1 MKNKRVIIPALFK
14 ASVMAVLVA
23 FVFYNRLLGLI
34 PGLLVAV
41 YVFKLQKK
49 SYEEKQR
56 RRILLEFKNMINA
69 MQSSLEAGNSI
80 ERAIISAGKDMQDL
94 YGDKSEIV
102 KQIKIIEKKLRLNIP
117 LETALAEMA
126 EELDQSEIYDFVE
139 IISTIKRTGGNA
151 VRIIRNTVE
160 KLTDEIELD
169 AELEVMV
176 AAKKYE
182 QQIMVFMPALIVVFL
197 RMTTDG
203 FMAPLYGSPLGII
216 IMSVVL
222 LINVGADLLG
232 RRIVDIG

>member
-102 KQIKIIEKKLRLNIP
+102 KKIKIIEKKLRLNIP

>member
-34 PGLLVAV
+34 PGLFVAV

>member
-1 MKNKRVIIPALFK
+1 
-14 ASVMAVLVA
+14 
-23 FVFYNRLLGLI
+23 
-34 PGLLVAV
+34 
-41 YVFKLQKK
+41 
-49 SYEEKQR
+49 
-56 RRILLEFKNMINA
+56 
-69 MQSSLEAGNSI
+69 
-80 ERAIISAGKDMQDL
+80 
-94 YGDKSEIV
+94 
-102 KQIKIIEKKLRLNIP
+102 
-117 LETALAEMA
+117 MA

>member
-1 MKNKRVIIPALFK
+1 MKNNRVIIPALFK

-69 MQSSLEAGNSI
+69 MQSSLEASNSI